1 MEEIKSLFV
10 KDKLEKTIES
20 LKENGFEVEVVNTP
34 AEAEELT
41 LKLIPEGSSVSMGGS
56 VTLNMTE
63 LLPKFRTEKYKFFER
78 FNQPTWEDTV
88 RVMRESLLS
97 DYLVTGTNAVTED
110 GFLMQIDSGG
120 NRVAGMAYGPNNV
133 IVITGINKI
142 VKDIHEGYDRLYYAG
157 PLNSKRLNHKTPCNY
172 SGKCEDCT
180 TGMRMC
186 NFVSVV
192 KNGNRPFGKT
202 HIIFINDNLGY

>member
-10 KDKLEKTIES
+10 KDKLEKTIKS
-20 LKENGFEVEVVNTP
+20 LKENSFEVEVVNTP

-63 LLPKFRTEKYKFFER
+63 LLPRFRTEKYKFFER

-97 DYLVTGTNAVTED
+97 DYLVTGTNAITED

-120 NRVAGMAYGPNNV
+120 NRVAGMAFGPNNV
-133 IVITGINKI
+133 IIITGINKI
-142 VKDIHEGYDRLYYAG
+142 VKDIHEGYNRLYYAG

-186 NFVSVV
+186 NFISVV

-202 HIIFINDNLGY
+202 HVIFINDNLGY